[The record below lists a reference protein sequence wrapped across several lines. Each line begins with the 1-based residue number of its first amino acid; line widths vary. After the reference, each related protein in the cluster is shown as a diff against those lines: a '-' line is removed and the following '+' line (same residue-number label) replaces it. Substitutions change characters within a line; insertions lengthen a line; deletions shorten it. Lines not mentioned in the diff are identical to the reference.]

1 MNIFLWLA
9 VKQRH
14 WTGDRRARHGLE
26 ARELCYLCDQGQE
39 MIDHII
45 ATCPFS
51 REVWFYVLQ
60 ALRRPLPV
68 ASATSLAWWRSLRS
82 LFNGDRQTGMDTLFA
97 LVSWQMWKERNARC
111 FRESTSTVTELLQ
124 VIKAEADRWIQA
136 GASGL
141 SALAQG

>member
-1 MNIFLWLA
+1 
-9 VKQRH
+9 V
-14 WTGDRRARHGLE
+14 TGGPDTASKKGS
-26 ARELCYLCDQGQE
+26 LCYLCDQGQE

-60 ALRRPLPV
+60 ALRRPLPA
-68 ASATSLAWWRSLRS
+68 ASVTSLAWWRSLRS
-82 LFNGDRQTGMDTLFA
+82 LFNDDRQTDMDTLFA
-97 LVSWQMWKERNARC
+97 LVSWQLWRERNERC